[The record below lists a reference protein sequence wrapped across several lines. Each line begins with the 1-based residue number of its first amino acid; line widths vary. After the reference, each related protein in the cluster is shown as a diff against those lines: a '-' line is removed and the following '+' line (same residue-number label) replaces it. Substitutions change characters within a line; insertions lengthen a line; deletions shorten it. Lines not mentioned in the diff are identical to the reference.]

1 MNTQIIKEAVPM
13 LDKINSLFESVAEN
27 SQEWKWA
34 LFQLLSAA
42 MFMTHGYS
50 NLFGENP

>member
-13 LDKINSLFESVAEN
+13 LGKINSLFGGVAEN

-42 MFMTHGYS
+42 MFMTHV
-50 NLFGENP
+50 